1 MGQLT
6 SASSASALGGPLLQ
20 MISTLEAEN
29 AELYSSAAALGL
41 VAQRQCLD
49 VSERVFAADGL
60 LRDAP
65 QEWFALIMRIVNELR
80 EENVALH
87 VALMSVPTSSQPS
100 VASMSVPTSSRP
112 SVISVPDRSE
122 SALEWLESP
131 ESVDELRQ
139 LLALRAINDPE
150 PADDGGILD
159 DFDGTDEELLELV
172 QALMDENDELH
183 TKLGGRAKAPQIAT
197 RLSERSIRS
206 KASSAR
212 SRSSRSSDLAELE
225 ALWDEAVYREQMEDL
240 LDEIG
245 EVKGKLQMQKA
256 RDEHNKIRSARQA
269 GGKLGDILPS
279 LGGNGGFGRLEP
291 ASTPTRARLGEFVP
305 SLRRDIPVGL
315 EAPREPIA
323 YEPVARELVGR
334 VAFATRGQPVAA

>member
-1 MGQLT
+1 M
-6 SASSASALGGPLLQ
+6 SGPTN
-20 MISTLEAEN
+20 S
-29 AELYSSAAALGL
+29 
-41 VAQRQCLD
+41 R
-49 VSERVFAADGL
+49 
-60 LRDAP
+60 
-65 QEWFALIMRIVNELR
+65 
-80 EENVALH
+80 
-87 VALMSVPTSSQPS
+87 PS
-100 VASMSVPTSSRP
+100 GASMSAPASSRP
-112 SVISVPDRSE
+112 SVISMPERSE
-122 SALEWLESP
+122 IAQEWIDAP
-131 ESVDELRQ
+131 ESVDELRH
-139 LLALRAINDPE
+139 LLALRMVNDLE
-150 PADDGGILD
+150 PADNYDNNLLD
-159 DFDGTDEELLELV
+159 NFSGTDEELLELI
-172 QALMDENDELH
+172 QSLMDENNELNH
-183 TKLGGRAKAPQIAT
+183 KLGVRAEPQPIAR
-197 RLSERSIRS
+197 RLSERSVRS
-206 KASSAR
+206 KASSGR
-212 SRSSRSSDLAELE
+212 SVGRSTDLAELE